1 MSDLALK
8 GLLLVCVVLAYE
20 LGFLRGRGG
29 KARWRT
35 PRERLAEVYCPGLA
49 ADGER
54 FPYANPVRGWLRGT
68 VRCSACGREL
78 PAESHPPNPDD
89 AAIVRLVRE
98 RDADDDGTRIPLDDV
113 LAEHGVERGSL
124 QL

>member
-1 MSDLALK
+1 MSDLASK
-8 GLLLVCVVLAYE
+8 GLLLACVVLAYE

-35 PRERLAEVYCPGLA
+35 PRERLAEVFCPALA

-54 FPYANPVRGWLRGT
+54 FPYAVPTRGWLHDRA
-68 VRCSACGREL
+68 RCSACGQAL

-98 RDADDDGTRIPLDDV
+98 RDAADDGTRHTLDEV
-113 LAEHGVERGSL
+113 LAEHGIERGSL
-124 QL
+124 QV